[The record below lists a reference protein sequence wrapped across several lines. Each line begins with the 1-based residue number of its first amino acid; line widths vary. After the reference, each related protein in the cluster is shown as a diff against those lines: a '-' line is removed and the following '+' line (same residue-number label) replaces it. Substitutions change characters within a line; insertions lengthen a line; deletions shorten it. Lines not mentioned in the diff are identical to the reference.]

1 MVKPVK
7 IADQAEAL
15 SPSRDDA
22 GKDRQ
27 FVTALARGLEIL
39 RAFRPGEVSL
49 GNQDLAERTGLPK
62 ATVSRLTNTLRE
74 LGYLVDHGPTGAY
87 SLGPGV
93 LALGYAMI
101 AGLEIRERARP
112 LMLELARSANAS
124 VALGARD
131 RLSVTYL
138 ECCRGEGTVTL
149 SLDVGSRIP
158 LATTAMGRAI
168 MAALPER
175 EREYLLRAIRDREP
189 DDFRRIERGVSEA
202 VEQLRRQGFVTSF
215 GDWRPDIHAVAA
227 PVLTI
232 NGQRLYGMNCGGPS
246 FTLGVAELMERHGP
260 RIAQITRDLSAPRE
274 AMGAT
279 FSE

>member
-1 MVKPVK
+1 MAKVVDKS
-7 IADQAEAL
+7 EAL
-15 SPSRDDA
+15 KASREDA
-22 GKDRQ
+22 AKDRQ
-27 FVTALARGLEIL
+27 FVSALARGLEIL
-39 RAFRPGEVSL
+39 RAFRPGEIAL

-101 AGLEIRERARP
+101 AGLEIRDRARP
-112 LMLELARSANAS
+112 MMQELARAANAS

-149 SLDVGSRIP
+149 SLDVGSRVP
-158 LATTAMGRAI
+158 LATSAMGRAI

-175 EREYLLRAIRDREP
+175 ERDYLLRAIRDRQPEE
-189 DDFRRIERGVSEA
+189 FRRIERGVFDA
-202 VEQLRRQGFVTSF
+202 VDQLQRQGFVTSF

-232 NGQRLYGMNCGGPS
+232 NGQRLYGLNCGGPS
-246 FTLGVAELMERHGP
+246 FTLSVEELTERHGP
-260 RIAQITRDLSAPRE
+260 RVAQIARDLSVPRE
-274 AMGAT
+274 ALGAVL
-279 FSE
+279 SD